1 MGFSQKKTE
10 NHGPIAFEALK
21 RYFLME
27 FLSLNYRSSVAGK
40 KKDIFE
46 EVDERDRLS
55 SEMFFNISFK

>member
-21 RYFLME
+21 RYFLMV
-27 FLSLNYRSSVAGK
+27 FLSLNYRSSVVGK

-46 EVDERDRLS
+46 EVDERDR
-55 SEMFFNISFK
+55 